1 MPLRVGL
8 NGAGR
13 IGRTLLR
20 LLVDDPTVEIAA
32 INDVAGAPAVAHLLR
47 HDSIYGAPSFA
58 VEATADALRVAGRS
72 IPFTAFACPEAIP
85 WRAHEVAAVVEA
97 TGRFSRA
104 DEARRHLAGGI
115 PRVLVT
121 AVCPGA
127 DATLVPGLADLAAAG
142 DRRVVSVASC
152 TTQAAALPLA
162 LLDRWFG
169 VIAAEVTTVHCT
181 TGSQVTMD
189 QPHADPRRAR
199 SALLSMIPTTTSAG
213 AGLAAA
219 LPRLAGRVSCLAIR
233 VPTASVSLVEVV
245 AQTERPAGPRD
256 GLADRFRAAAAD
268 PPLAGR
274 LGVTDEPLVS
284 VDFKGD
290 SRSSVVDLPLLEV
303 PGPQLARV
311 IAWYDNE
318 WGYSHRVAE
327 VLRVWG
333 ESPD

>member
-13 IGRTLLR
+13 IGRALLR
-20 LLVDDPTVEIAA
+20 LLVDDPRVEIGA
-32 INDVAGAPAVAHLLR
+32 INDVAGAPAIARLLR
-47 HDSIYGAPSFA
+47 HDSIYGAPPFD
-58 VEATADALRVAGRS
+58 VEAVDGALRVAGRP
-72 IPFTAFACPEAIP
+72 IPFTALARPEEIP
-85 WRAHEVAAVVEA
+85 WRTGGIGSVVEA

-104 DEARRHLAGGI
+104 DEACRHLAGGVR
-115 PRVLVT
+115 RVLVT

-127 DATLVPGLADLAAAG
+127 DATLVPGLPGFAEAARAP
-142 DRRVVSVASC
+142 VVSTASC

-169 VIAAEVTTVHCT
+169 VIAAEMTTIHCT

-189 QPHADPRRAR
+189 QPHPDPRRAR
-199 SALLSMIPTTTSAG
+199 SSLLSMIPTTTSAG
-213 AGLAAA
+213 AGLGLA
-219 LPRLAGRVSCLAIR
+219 LPRLAGRVSCLAVR

-245 AQTERPAGPRD
+245 AQTGRPVGARD
-256 GLADRFRAAAAD
+256 ELAARLRAAAAEA
-268 PPLAGR
+268 PLAGR

-290 SRSSVVDLPLLEV
+290 PRSSVVDLPLLEV
-303 PGPQLARV
+303 PGTYLVRL

-318 WGYSHRVAE
+318 WGYTHRVAD

-333 ESPD
+333 ESLD

>member
-13 IGRTLLR
+13 IGRALLR
-20 LLVDDPTVEIAA
+20 LLAGDPGVEIAA
-32 INDVAGAPAVAHLLR
+32 INDVAGTHAVAHLLR
-47 HDSIYGAPSFA
+47 HDSIYGAPPFE
-58 VEATADALRVAGRS
+58 VEAVPDTLLVGGRP
-72 IPFTAFACPEAIP
+72 IPFTAFARPEEIP
-85 WRAHEVAAVVEA
+85 WRAQGVTAVVEA

-104 DEARRHLAGGI
+104 DEARRHLAGGV

-127 DATLVPGLADLAAAG
+127 DATLVPGLADLAAA
-142 DRRVVSVASC
+142 RERAVTSVASC

-169 VIAAEVTTVHCT
+169 VIAAEMTTVHCT

-189 QPHADPRRAR
+189 QPHADLRRAR

-219 LPRLAGRVSCLAIR
+219 LPRLAGRISCLAIR

-245 AQTERPAGPRD
+245 AQTERPVGSREE
-256 GLADRFRAAAAD
+256 LAARFRDAAAA

-274 LGVTDEPLVS
+274 LGVTDEALVS

-290 SRSSVVDLPLLEV
+290 PRSSVVDLPLLEV
-303 PGPQLARV
+303 PGQHLARV